1 MTHAIN
7 ATAPTANEQKAI
19 NKLIL
24 AKENQTE
31 QEFLAYTDMVDD
43 QFLETSESESEQHD
57 TIKSFILPEPQ
68 LTRVTKR
75 HRANRGYFTD

>member
-7 ATAPTANEQKAI
+7 ATAATANQQKAH

-31 QEFLAYTDMVDD
+31 KEFLIYTDMVDNQLSD
-43 QFLETSESESEQHD
+43 DLESAPPN
-57 TIKSFILPEPQ
+57 TIKSFILSEPQ

-75 HRANRGYFTD
+75 HKAKRVYFEI

>member
-1 MTHAIN
+1 MTHTIN
-7 ATAPTANEQKAI
+7 ATATTANQQKAI

-43 QFLETSESESEQHD
+43 QFVEPTESEPHI

-75 HRANRGYFTD
+75 HRANRAYFNH